1 MQRLHAVDALRA
13 LALLGVLA
21 VNIWYFAF
29 PENLSG
35 SGRSAGAETAPAD
48 QWVAFAATTLF
59 EGKSYVVFSFLFG
72 LSFVLQWGSAHRS
85 GASEVTR
92 SVRRFIGLIVLGLLH
107 GIFLFV
113 GDILL
118 AYALLGF
125 ALLGL
130 RRIGTRAALTL
141 AAALWLIV
149 ALAILGLGGL
159 TLALASSSMVDP
171 AALDAAAMS
180 TSAEA
185 AREAYTGGLGSY
197 LAFQLSAYGLVAPS
211 TLIVQGPVAF
221 AAFLLGLVLGR
232 GRLLERIM
240 AGEIPTARLLR
251 LALLALAVGGAL
263 SVTAAWLTWGA
274 PWTPQE
280 PGQRSVGGLGMETL
294 GGGLIFLAGPIQ
306 ATGYVVVAL
315 LILRQPQFGWLVRAL
330 APAGSMSLSNYLG
343 QSLVLAVLFSVL
355 GAPLGLGLAGQ
366 LSASQVG
373 LVVVGLWTVQL
384 GLSGLWLRRFS
395 RGPVEFPLRA
405 WTYAEPRR
413 RNHPSA

>member
-13 LALLGVLA
+13 LALLGILA

-35 SGRSAGAETAPAD
+35 TGRSAGVDPGPAD
-48 QWVAFAATTLF
+48 QWVAFAATALF

-92 SVRRFIGLIVLGLLH
+92 SVRRFIGLIILGLLH

-130 RRIGTRAALTL
+130 RRIGARAALTL

-149 ALAILGLGGL
+149 ALAIL
-159 TLALASSSMVDP
+159 ALASLTLMLASSGMMDP
-171 AALDAAAMS
+171 AALDAAALS
-180 TSAEA
+180 PSAQDV
-185 AREAYTGGLGSY
+185 RESYTGGLGSY
-197 LAFQLSAYGLVAPS
+197 LAFQLSTYALIAPS

-221 AAFLLGLVLGR
+221 AAFLLGLVVGR
-232 GRLLERIM
+232 GRVLERIM
-240 AGEIPTARLLR
+240 TGAIPTARLLR
-251 LALLALAVGGAL
+251 LAIPALAVGGLL

-274 PWTPQE
+274 PWIQHR
-280 PGQRSVGGLGMETL
+280 PGQPDTGGLGMETL
-294 GGGLIFLAGPIQ
+294 SGGLIFLAGPIQ
-306 ATGYVVVAL
+306 ATGYVLVAL
-315 LILRQPQFGWLVRAL
+315 LILRQPRSGWLVRAL
-330 APAGSMSLSNYLG
+330 APAGRMSLSNYLG
-343 QSLVLAVLFSVL
+343 QSLVLAVLFSAL

-373 LVVVGLWTVQL
+373 LVVVGLWVVQL
-384 GLSGLWLRRFS
+384 VLSRVWLRRFG
-395 RGPVEFPLRA
+395 RGPVEVPLRA

-413 RNHPSA
+413 GNHPSA